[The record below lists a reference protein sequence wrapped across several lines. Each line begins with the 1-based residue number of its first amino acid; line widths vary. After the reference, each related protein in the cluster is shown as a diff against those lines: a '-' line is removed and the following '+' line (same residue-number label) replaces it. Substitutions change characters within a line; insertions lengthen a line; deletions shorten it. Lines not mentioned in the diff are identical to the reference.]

1 MENVVVLG
9 GGISGLATA
18 YAIQEI
24 AKEEGRVVELTL
36 IEKENR
42 LGGKIQSFKKKGFL
56 CEGGPSGFLDSKPE
70 TLKLAGDV
78 GLKTLPSKAASKKR
92 FIYIDGKL
100 RRVPE
105 GPGAFI
111 KSDILSIRGK
121 LRILMEPFTKPS
133 HENDETIAGFGRR
146 HLGSEAEERL
156 VSSMVVGI
164 FAGNSEELSLKS
176 CFPVMAD
183 LESEGG
189 GSLFRAM
196 IKRMKAA
203 KKAKKGK
210 IITASPTGSL
220 TSFEDGMTG
229 IVDGLKEAL
238 DAKILTGK
246 NVTEVKIRRG
256 GGYDVFIED
265 AKTPLSADALVLA
278 LPAYAAA
285 EIIGGL
291 DKRFTAALEIPYAPA
306 SVVCLGYR
314 DEDLP
319 HSLDGFGFLIP
330 KIEDRGILG
339 CRWDSSTF
347 EGRAPTGH
355 VLVEVILGGTIKPDL
370 AALDRDSVLKLV
382 KEELKEILGI
392 EKEPVFVK
400 VIRHEK
406 AIPQY
411 LVGHSKVIDKLDSV
425 LKDFP
430 GLFFSGN
437 AFKGIGINDCTKN
450 AHIVGRAVIE
460 YVMEKLE
467 KDIKRF

>member
-1 MENVVVLG
+1 MVKVAVLG
-9 GGISGLATA
+9 GGISGLAIA

-24 AKEEGRVVELTL
+24 AREEGRVVEVTL

-42 LGGKIQSFKKKGFL
+42 LGGKIQSFKEKGFL
-56 CEGGPSGFLDSKPE
+56 CEWGPSGFLDSKPE

-92 FIYIDGKL
+92 FIYFGRKL

-105 GPGAFI
+105 GPAAFI
-111 KSDILSIRGK
+111 KSDILSAKGK
-121 LRILMEPFTKPS
+121 LRVLLEPFTKPS
-133 HENDETIAGFGRR
+133 REGDETIAGFGRR

-189 GSLFRAM
+189 GSLFKAM

-210 IITASPTGSL
+210 KVSASPTGSL
-220 TSFEDGMTG
+220 TSFDDGMVG
-229 IVDGLKEAL
+229 LVDGVRGAL
-238 DAKILTGK
+238 VGNILTGK
-246 NVTEVKIRRG
+246 NVKEVKIRRG
-256 GGYDVFIED
+256 DGYEVFIENEEETLD
-265 AKTPLSADALVLA
+265 ADVLVLA

-291 DKRFTAALEIPYAPA
+291 DKRFKVALEIPYAPA
-306 SVVCLGYR
+306 SVVCLGFR
-314 DEDLP
+314 KEDVP
-319 HSLDGFGFLIP
+319 HSLDGYGFLIP

-347 EGRAPTGH
+347 EGRAPQGH
-355 VLVEVILGGTIKPDL
+355 VLVEVIVGGAIKPDL
-370 AALDRDSVLKLV
+370 AVLDSDSVLGLV
-382 KEELKEILGI
+382 KEELKGILGI
-392 EKEPVFVK
+392 VKEPVFEK
-400 VIRHEK
+400 VIKHEK

-411 LVGHSKVIDKLDSV
+411 LVGHSKLIEKLDSI
-425 LKDFP
+425 LEDYP
-430 GLFFSGN
+430 GLFISGN
-437 AFKGIGINDCTKN
+437 AYRGIGINDCTKN
-450 AHIVGRAVIE
+450 APIVAKSVIE
-460 YVMEKLE
+460 YLKGKAEK
-467 KDIKRF
+467 I